1 MQTLEANPLFVC
13 VEVKSYNTDTVS
25 LNCYFLIRAGMAIVM
40 KVGHVILMILLVK
53 MFERSKM
60 VKIATGLKTELQK
73 RYLPLAGPTCQLARG
88 HRHIAVSLYLSGCS
102 IQQRPQLESVN

>member
-60 VKIATGLKTELQK
+60 VKIATGLDLLS
-73 RYLPLAGPTCQLARG
+73 YAMCIFLSSA
-88 HRHIAVSLYLSGCS
+88 SLYILHNLHKGDHEEGA
-102 IQQRPQLESVN
+102 IPHL